1 MAEFIFPCPRCGQNI
16 QCDTGYAGTQIK
28 CPACQQAIVVPQAA
42 AVPPPPPRP
51 AAPTAGRKF
60 SSPPEAQPSP
70 AKSSRSR
77 NVLIIV
83 AAVVVL
89 AGLAVGGWFGYSK
102 LTPQK
107 ILKEGL
113 VAYYPL
119 DGNANDASGNGND
132 GSVVGAK
139 PCKDRFGKGNAALS
153 FNGVGNQ
160 ISFKSVPLK
169 KLDNWSLSA
178 WINPAALSE
187 YGMAVCLGFD
197 DGNTGNGFAFGM
209 TMDNYNKGNRLTG
222 VLGGVKWVP
231 SGYTFPSAN
240 AWYHVVMLRSNGVT
254 KYFVNGIQTPN
265 TESARR
271 TLPPPSQLDPPHM
284 ADFLAGRL
292 TMFASTTGR
301 FRIRRFRRFTRDKNS
316 PPIHRLA
323 HGASVGQSGAD

>member
-1 MAEFIFPCPRCGQNI
+1 MAEFNFLCPQCGRQI
-16 QCDTGYAGTQIK
+16 QCDTGYAGTQIN
-28 CPACQQAIVVPQAA
+28 CPACQQPIVVPQAA
-42 AVPPPPPRP
+42 AVPSPPPCP
-51 AAPTAGRKF
+51 AA
-60 SSPPEAQPSP
+60 

-102 LTPQK
+102 LAPQK

-139 PCKDRFGKGNAALS
+139 PCKDRFGKANAALS
-153 FNGVGNQ
+153 FNGVGNY

-178 WINPAALSE
+178 WINPATLSE

-197 DGNTGNGFAFGM
+197 DGNTGDGFAFGM

-240 AWYHVVMLRSNGVT
+240 AWYHVVMLRSGGVT

-265 TESARR
+265 KES
-271 TLPPPSQLDPPHM
+271 SSPHTPT
-284 ADFLAGRL
+284 AFTIGSATR
-292 TMFASTTGR
+292 GR
-301 FRIRRFRRFTRDKNS
+301 FFGGKIDDVRIYNRALS
-316 PPIHRLA
+316 PEEIQA
-323 HGASVGQSGAD
+323 IYKGQE